1 MTISRR
7 VDPVV
12 LASRDERIAGNL
24 PIQSLTRLSSL
35 LQTSDGNVQVRIA
48 FDAGENDHPL
58 ISGDI
63 KAKVAVSC
71 QRCLQTM
78 QLDVETEFRV
88 TALDSDSE
96 DGEGHGLFDAV
107 LRENGEIDLYVL
119 IEDELLMAMPMAPMH
134 ESGEACTATGRQS
147 EQPDVAEHG
156 SAESQKPFK
165 DLDKLMAD

>member
-12 LASRDERIAGNL
+12 LANRDERIAGNL
-24 PIQSLTRLSSL
+24 PIQSFTRLSSL
-35 LQTSDGNVQVRIA
+35 LQTSDGNVQIRIA
-48 FDAGENDHPL
+48 FAAGENDHPL

-63 KAKVAVSC
+63 QAKVAVSC

-78 QLDVETEFRV
+78 PLELETEFRV
-88 TALDSDSE
+88 IALESDSE

-107 LRENGEIDLYVL
+107 LTDNGEIDLYEL

-134 ESGEACTATGRQS
+134 ASGEPCATTGARS
-147 EQPDVAEHG
+147 EQPDVADNG
-156 SAESQKPFK
+156 SAKSQRPFK